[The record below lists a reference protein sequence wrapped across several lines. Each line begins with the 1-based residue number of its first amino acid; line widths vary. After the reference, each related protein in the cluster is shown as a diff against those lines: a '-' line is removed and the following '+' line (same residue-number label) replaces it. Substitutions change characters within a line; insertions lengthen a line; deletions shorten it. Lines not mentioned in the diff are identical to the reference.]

1 MRPALFGVPHHGL
14 KLGYADLYPAR
25 RRLVFAA
32 AVSGQIEAE
41 HLQRPGGRGFGKQ
54 LNGRIGFVGQIA
66 VDGNDRPIARRSP
79 HKGGD
84 SAQIELFCLH
94 KAPSSDKTG
103 RGRFPAHDRRRKIR
117 KPVPHCQKGI
127 AARVVLHGS
136 QPSRGK
142 LANGNSALAELR
154 RAACGLETVLAY
166 SLAPVFLDFMGFL
179 ASALKCCPSI

>member
-1 MRPALFGVPHHGL
+1 MR
-14 KLGYADLYPAR
+14 R

-79 HKGGD
+79 HEGGD

-94 KAPSSDKTG
+94 KAPSPDKTG
-103 RGRFPAHDRRRKIR
+103 RGRFPAHDQRRKTR
-117 KPVPHCQKGI
+117 KPVPHCQEGI

-142 LANGNSALAELR
+142 LASGNLALAELR
-154 RAACGLETVLAY
+154 RATCGLEAVLAY